1 MHIIRLYL
9 SSHLM
14 RPVGVNTWLKCAI
27 FTQKMRNVS
36 DQIFETLI
44 KTLTKT
50 AQEGN
55 IKSVYNIN

>member
-1 MHIIRLYL
+1 
-9 SSHLM
+9 M